1 MKFAFDANG
10 GHRVLFIFFLLGYY
24 NRQRTICYYSQGFAE
39 ITYLVIG
46 CTQRNED
53 AGKLLQLY
61 TGVHGEHLGLQLLGN
76 C

>member
-1 MKFAFDANG
+1 MKFAFNANG
-10 GHRVLFIFFLLGYY
+10 GHRVFFFFYWGTTTVREQYVIILKGW
-24 NRQRTICYYSQGFAE
+24 QKSHH
-39 ITYLVIG
+39 LVIG
-46 CTQRNED
+46 CTERNED